1 MHIAIVTSG
10 GAGMFCGAC
19 MHDNTVAQALMD
31 QDVDVSLIPTYT
43 PLRLDEENHGL
54 NRIFLGGLNV
64 YLNSR
69 FKWWNSLPKFATS
82 WLDHPSVIRLA
93 TSFAVS
99 NDASELGELTVSM
112 LDGDSGPYRAAIAE
126 LAGFIKQL
134 NPDAVFF
141 SNALLSGAVKEI
153 KRQVSVPIYCQLQ
166 GDDVFLDGL
175 PEVYRRQA
183 IDLVSQRAQDFD
195 GFVTHTEF
203 YRRYMANYLS
213 LPVELFSVLPL
224 GIDVDLHPGEPRKGT
239 PERFIVGYFGRM
251 APEKGLH
258 HLVDAFLLIKEKIPH
273 AQLKIG
279 GQQGKSNQPYLRK
292 TLAKLHDAG
301 VDVTNIG
308 SPDTMRE
315 KVHFFSDVDVFS
327 MPTEF
332 LEPKG
337 LPVLEAMA
345 NGIPVVQP
353 AHGSFPE
360 MLEATG
366 GGILVKPRDPQALAD
381 GILELAD
388 CDKRFEFAKAAWE
401 GVRRHYRLPE
411 MAKKMVEL
419 VRNS

>member
-19 MHDNTVAQALMD
+19 MHDNTVARALMD
-31 QDVDVSLIPTYT
+31 QGVEVSLIPTYT
-43 PLRLDEENHGL
+43 PLRLDEENRGL
-54 NRIFLGGLNV
+54 PRVFLGGLNV
-64 YLNSR
+64 YFNSR
-69 FKWWNSLPKFATS
+69 FKWWGSLPKFATS
-82 WLDHPSVIRLA
+82 WLDNPAVIRWA

-99 NDASELGELTVSM
+99 NDASELGDLTVSM
-112 LDGDSGPYRAAIAE
+112 LNGDSGPHRAAIVE

-134 NPDAVFF
+134 KPDAVFF

-153 KRQVSVPIYCQLQ
+153 KRQVAVPIYCQLQ

-175 PEVYRRQA
+175 PEKYRKQA
-183 IDLVSQRAQDFD
+183 IELVSQRAQDFD

-213 LPVELFSVLPL
+213 LPVDLFSVLPL
-224 GIDVDLHPGEPRKGT
+224 GIDVDEHPGRPHKGT
-239 PERFIVGYFGRM
+239 PARFTVGYFGRM

-258 HLVDAFLLIKEKIPH
+258 HLVDAFVLVKEKLPH

-279 GQQGKSNQPYLRK
+279 GQQGKSNQPYLKK
-292 TLAKLHDAG
+292 TLAKLYDAG
-301 VDVTNIG
+301 IEVTNVG
-308 SPDTMRE
+308 SPGTLKE
-315 KVHFFSDVDVFS
+315 KVQFFSDIDVFS

-337 LPVLEAMA
+337 LSVLEAMA

-366 GGILVKPRDPQALAD
+366 GGLLVKPRDPEALAV

-388 CDKRFEFAKAAWE
+388 PEKRFEFAKAAWE
-401 GVRRHYRLPE
+401 GVRRHYQLPE
-411 MAKKMVEL
+411 MAKKMIEL
-419 VRNS
+419 VSNS